1 MTFTIILQGFPQ
13 SYTVD
18 RDDLSRLFR
27 DRPGK
32 LNKGDSVGKR
42 NGSWGHEP
50 RHRLRAF
57 FMS

>member
-1 MTFTIILQGFPQ
+1 MTFTIILQGFSQ

-42 NGSWGHEP
+42 NGSWGHE
-50 RHRLRAF
+50 A
-57 FMS
+57 